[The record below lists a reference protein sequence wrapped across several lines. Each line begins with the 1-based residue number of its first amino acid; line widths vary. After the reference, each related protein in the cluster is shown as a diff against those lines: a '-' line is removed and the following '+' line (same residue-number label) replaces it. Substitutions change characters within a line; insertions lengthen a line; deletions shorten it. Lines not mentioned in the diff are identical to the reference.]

1 MSNTTVLDLSYQ
13 RMTYCETFPICEY
26 QFFLSNCLIS
36 TNCLNLKKIL
46 SIWKRMVKNLVWYV
60 VVIVVKTDATIHT
73 KHNRNTYLPLT
84 TNTTSLIVDKNGH
97 NMYTST
103 CNMIWWYVK
112 GMSMYIRG
120 FVVHSFFSCVCAD
133 SEKLYMYLLCNMVK
147 IS

>member
-1 MSNTTVLDLSYQ
+1 MKIKEQFENG
-13 RMTYCETFPICEY
+13 CTFWNFPNQY
-26 QFFLSNCLIS
+26 HFFLSNCKIYCLIS
-36 TNCLNLKKIL
+36 RICFSLKKIS

-73 KHNRNTYLPLT
+73 KHNRNTYLPST

-103 CNMIWWYVK
+103 CNMIWWNVK

-120 FVVHSFFSCVCAD
+120 IVVHSFFACVCAD
-133 SEKLYMYLLCNMVK
+133 SEILYLLCNIVK
-147 IS
+147 VS